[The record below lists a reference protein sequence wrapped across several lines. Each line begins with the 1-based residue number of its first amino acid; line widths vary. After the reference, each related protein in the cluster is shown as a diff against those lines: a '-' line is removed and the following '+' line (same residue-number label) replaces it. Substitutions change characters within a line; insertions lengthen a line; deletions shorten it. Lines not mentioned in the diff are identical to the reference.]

1 MTGKVA
7 LACAAAVALGAA
19 PSAGARPLFLPS
31 PTVPLDTKVPLWA
44 TAQPGPLQLPLNGR
58 LASSE
63 HVLVD
68 ALPNGDAVGV
78 RVVQRLTV
86 TGTGDYFLTVPAPL
100 RDVRAAPGSQTEP
113 GFRRAAIIWQGF
125 ANRRRVLAAD
135 AELDPAA
142 AAGALPLRL
151 ALTATVDGHPLEA
164 GDRSSGRLRLAL
176 ELQNTTAVRTQT
188 FSARPASP
196 AAVRAVVAGVVSGV
210 RKGRDPEQPTIE
222 VEGPVRPREVVVQA
236 PLVISGEVR
245 LPTGAL
251 EDAVAAGGT
260 LVRQSD
266 GVALR
271 FSLVLGGSRS
281 TKATIALTGSV
292 REASF
297 PKAVVRAEPSALA
310 AIPVAAGGKD
320 PSGAAARLL
329 LSLARVRQYDAFLA
343 NPAQGGSV
351 EAVYRFR
358 TVERAPMATA
368 ARAAD
373 ENGVA
378 RAAVA
383 VLLVVLG
390 VGGLA
395 VLWAHL

>member
-1 MTGKVA
+1 MNGKVA
-7 LACAAAVALGAA
+7 LACAAAAALGAA
-19 PSAGARPLFLPS
+19 PTAGARPLFLPS

-63 HVLVD
+63 RVLVD
-68 ALPNGDAVGV
+68 VRPAGEVVGV

-86 TGTGDYFLTVPAPL
+86 TGTGDYFLTVPAPV

-151 ALTATVDGHPLEA
+151 ALTARVDGRPLEA

-176 ELQNTTAVRTQT
+176 VLQNTTAVRTQS

-196 AAVRAVVAGVVSGV
+196 AAVRAVAARVVSDV
-210 RKGRDPEQPTIE
+210 RKGRAPEQPTIE
-222 VEGPVRPREVVVQA
+222 VEGPVRPRDVVVHA
-236 PLVISGEVR
+236 PLVITGEVR
-245 LPTGAL
+245 LPTGSL
-251 EDAVAAGGT
+251 EDSVATRGT
-260 LVRQSD
+260 VVRRSD

-271 FSLVLGGSRS
+271 FSLVLGGAEA
-281 TKATIALTGSV
+281 TGATIALTGTV
-292 REASF
+292 RGASF
-297 PKAVVRAEPSALA
+297 PRAVVRAEPSALA
-310 AIPVAAGGKD
+310 AIPVAVGRKDPAGG
-320 PSGAAARLL
+320 AARLL

-351 EAVYRFR
+351 EAVYRYR
-358 TVERAPMATA
+358 TIERTPVSTA
-368 ARAAD
+368 VPAGD
-373 ENGVA
+373 ESGVA
-378 RAAVA
+378 RTAV
-383 VLLVVLG
+383 VLLLSVLG